1 MHDLNPEAR
10 LAKHRA
16 VEAWLEYQLA
26 QTRKAIAELEKK
38 AADWERMKEAS
49 YRERRFTIEPART
62 EDGPDILHRGG
73 CQKNPGAVDY
83 YLPEELAWEVGAD
96 QRQLA
101 PCETCNPMP
110 GLRGHRMRRIES
122 DEGA

>member
-1 MHDLNPEAR
+1 MHDLNPEER

-16 VEAWLEYQLA
+16 VAAWLEYQLQ
-26 QTRKAIAELEKK
+26 QTRQTIAELEKQ
-38 AADWERMKEAS
+38 AAQWERMQEAS

-62 EDGPDILHRGG
+62 EDGPEILHRGN
-73 CQKNPGAVDY
+73 CRKQPPPVDF
-83 YLPEELAWEVGAD
+83 YLPEELGWEAG

-110 GLRGHRMRRIES
+110 GLRGHRIRQAQP